1 MNPLVLLVL
10 ATVALANPAVK
21 FQQPDEDVSP
31 CEVCTAAIDRVKTLL
46 ESGTV
51 KTEIEKLME
60 NVCVTFGTLKWLHII
75 IAGLKDRFRTRLT
88 VLDPFSRGFVAN
100 HPPVPFANLT
110 NPRDK
115 KNSPFLSQLLIYLQ
129 KVTFIVAIHFRPTKS
144 KRYIFY

>member
-60 NVCVTFGTLKWLHII
+60 NVCVTFGTLKWLVSYSHTISRETQSI
-75 IAGLKDRFRTRLT
+75 VHLVNKIVF
-88 VLDPFSRGFVAN
+88 VLF
-100 HPPVPFANLT
+100 
-110 NPRDK
+110 
-115 KNSPFLSQLLIYLQ
+115 
-129 KVTFIVAIHFRPTKS
+129 
-144 KRYIFY
+144 